1 MTEDNVINEPMKEL
15 IVVMSAWRR
24 LKNNAERMRRSED
37 PGKSTAGLFTLSV
50 MYEAWTDAQKDLKD
64 AEKGLRKMMKEEVKE

>member
-1 MTEDNVINEPMKEL
+1 MSKDNVINDSMKEL

-24 LKNNAERMRRSED
+24 LKINAERMRRSDD
-37 PGKSTAGLFTLSV
+37 PGKSTAGLFILSV

-64 AEKGLRKMMKEEVKE
+64 AEKGLRKTMKEEVKE